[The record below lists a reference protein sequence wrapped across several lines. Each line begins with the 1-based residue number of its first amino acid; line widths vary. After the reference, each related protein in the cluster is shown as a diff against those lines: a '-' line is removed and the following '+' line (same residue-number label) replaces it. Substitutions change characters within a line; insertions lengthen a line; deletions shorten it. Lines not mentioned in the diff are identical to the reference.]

1 MRWRAIPIA
10 ALALPLCLIAELL
23 PIRSYTTADGLAAD
37 SINEIVVDSRGFVWF
52 CTPEGLS
59 RFDGYRIV
67 NFGVAEGLPS
77 RSVHALLETRSGTY
91 LVATARGLGEF
102 QPVRGGN
109 SFATYLPGNKPFENF
124 ITALMQDS
132 GGRIW
137 CGTGAGLFEM
147 LSGHKFRRQPL
158 LAPPPGWD
166 RIEVSDVLEDAD
178 RKLWVATTTGIY
190 VIGNDGGVQHITK
203 EDGLPNEWVNALLLD
218 KYGRLWA
225 GTRDGL
231 VLMRDGNQG
240 GRCGVQ
246 QVYREIEGVK
256 RVSVA
261 ALAEGLDRAIWA
273 GASVGIVRSLTGS
286 RPALFQVLTRAQ
298 GLIDRSITALA
309 TDSAGNVWAGTEGAG
324 VMKIQPAGFTTFR
337 EQDGLA
343 SDRVFSVLADRTG
356 AVLAVTISSATTRR
370 FVNVFDGVK
379 FRAQVPKVFGD
390 HPTWGQHQ
398 ILLQSRIGEWWAAS
412 AVGLC
417 RFPPVKAADLART
430 RPKAC
435 YERDTQVF
443 RVFEDSKGRIWA
455 SGQSR
460 RRGDQLMRWDPATD
474 AISSFENEG
483 RGLVSAFAEDCKG
496 AIWMG
501 FWGGDLLR
509 YDGRQ
514 FTRFKPGD
522 GAPAGIVFALLVD
535 SIGRLW
541 IGSNGGGL
549 GLVENP
555 GSAQL
560 HVKTYNTTN
569 GPPAKRLANNTIYCI
584 VEDKA
589 GRIYAG
595 TAKGV
600 DRLNPKTGD
609 VKHFSVADGLAHG
622 VLTSALR
629 DASGDLWFAT
639 MQGLSR
645 LTPAADRPPA
655 IPSVRITD
663 LRVGRDRY
671 PVSQVGETRIRHGDL
686 QPSQNQ
692 FQVEFVGF
700 NDEPEESLRYKYK
713 LEGGDFD
720 WQGPG
725 RDHEANYPGL
735 EPGRYRF
742 LVKAVNSE
750 GQESMTPAEI
760 DFVILP
766 PVWRRWWFETLAF
779 AGLAGFVFAA
789 HRYRVSQAVQIERM
803 RTSIATDLHDD
814 IGASLSQ
821 IAILSEV
828 ARSDAHL
835 GQSGSNERLERVAA
849 LARELVDSMS
859 DIVWSIRAEPE
870 GLDSLIRRM
879 REFAND
885 LLESQVIAF
894 QLRAPGP
901 DTHIQ
906 LGLQAR
912 RQLLLIFKEC
922 LHNAARHSGCTAVE
936 AQLGVEGREILLRVQ
951 DNGRGLVNGGPPR
964 TNGGTGIPSMR
975 RRAESLGG
983 RMQWTSS
990 PEGGCTVE
998 VRLPMRQGTFGKPGL

>member
-1 MRWRAIPIA
+1 MGWRAVLFATI
-10 ALALPLCLIAELL
+10 ALPLSIHSELL

-37 SINEIVVDSRGFVWF
+37 RINNIVVDSRGFVWF

-67 NFGVAEGLPS
+67 SFGVAEGLPS
-77 RSVHALLETRSGTY
+77 RWVNALLETRSGAY
-91 LVATARGLGEF
+91 LVATGRGLSEF
-102 QPVRGGN
+102 QADGAG
-109 SFATYLPGNKPFENF
+109 SAFATYLPGNNPDENNVN
-124 ITALMQDS
+124 ALMQDS

-137 CGTGAGLFEM
+137 CGTDGGLFEM
-147 LSGHKFRRQPL
+147 LSGRFRRQPL
-158 LAPPPGWD
+158 PPPPGQE
-166 RIEVSDVLEDAD
+166 RIEVSDVLEDAG

-190 VIGNDGGVQHITK
+190 VIGKDGGVARIAK
-203 EDGLPNEWVNALLLD
+203 EDGLPNEWVEAMLLD
-218 KYGRLWA
+218 KQGRLWA
-225 GTRDGL
+225 GTRGGL
-231 VLMRDGNQG
+231 VLMRDGKNG

-246 QVYREIEGVK
+246 QVYREIGEVK
-256 RVSVA
+256 RVNVA
-261 ALAEGLDRAIWA
+261 SLAEGPDGAIWA
-273 GASVGIVRSLTGS
+273 GATTGIVRSLPGS
-286 RPALFQVLTRAQ
+286 GPVVFQALTRVQ
-298 GLIDRSITALA
+298 GLIDRHVNALA
-309 TDSAGNVWAGTEGAG
+309 TDRGGNMWAGTEGAG
-324 VMKIQPAGFTTFR
+324 VMKIQRAGFTTFR

-343 SDRVFSVLADRTG
+343 SDRVWSVLAERTG
-356 AVLAVTISSATTRR
+356 ALLAITISSATGRR
-370 FVNVFDGVK
+370 SLNIFDGAR
-379 FRAQVPKVFGD
+379 FHALAPKVIGD
-390 HPTWGQHQ
+390 QSSWGQDR
-398 ILLQSRIGEWWAAS
+398 ILLQSRSGEWWAATK
-412 AVGLC
+412 VGLC

-430 RPKAC
+430 QPKAC
-435 YERDTQVF
+435 YARDTQVF
-443 RVFEDSKGRIWA
+443 RVFEDSTGRIWA
-455 SGQSR
+455 SSQSP
-460 RRGDQLMRWDPATD
+460 RGDQLMRWDPTTKAV
-474 AISSFENEG
+474 SSLETED
-483 RGLVSAFAEDCKG
+483 RGLVSAFAEDRTG

-522 GAPAGIVFALLVD
+522 GAPAGTIFALLVD
-535 SIGRLW
+535 SVGRLW
-541 IGSNGGGL
+541 IGSGGGGL

-560 HVKTYNTTN
+560 HVKAYNTTN
-569 GPPAKRLANNTIYCI
+569 RPPAKRLASNTIYCI

-609 VKHFSVADGLAHG
+609 VKHFSAADGLAHG
-622 VLTSALR
+622 ELTSALR

-639 MQGLSR
+639 KQGLSR

-655 IPSVRITD
+655 VPSVRITD

-671 PVSQVGETRIRHGDL
+671 PVSQVGETRIPRGDL

-700 NDEPEESLRYKYK
+700 NDEPEESLQYKYK
-713 LEGGDFD
+713 LEGGDSD

-725 RDHEANYPGL
+725 RDHAVNYPGL
-735 EPGRYRF
+735 APGRYRF
-742 LVKAVNSE
+742 LVTAVNSE
-750 GQESMTPAEI
+750 GQESATPAEV

-766 PVWRRWWFETLAF
+766 PFWRRWWFEALAL
-779 AGLAGFVFAA
+779 AGLGGLVFAA

-803 RTSIATDLHDD
+803 RTTIATDLHDD

-828 ARSDAHL
+828 ARGDAQL
-835 GQSGSNERLERVAA
+835 GPSGPNERLERVAT

-859 DIVWSIRAEPE
+859 DIVWSIRVEPE
-870 GLDSLIRRM
+870 GVDSLIRRM

-885 LLESQVIAF
+885 LLESQNIAF
-894 QLRAPGP
+894 ALRAPGP

-936 AQLGVEGREILLRVQ
+936 AELGPEGREILLRVR
-951 DNGRGLVNGGPPR
+951 DNGRGLHSGGAPP
-964 TNGGTGIPSMR
+964 TSGGNGIPNMR

-983 RMQWTSS
+983 RMEWTAS
-990 PEGGCTVE
+990 PVGGCTVE
-998 VRLPMRQGTFGKPGL
+998 VHLPVRQRNVGKPGL